1 MTLTGYLL
9 LGGMSL
15 PAACATGWLSL
26 RGTGLF
32 IARYGGSQTP
42 ALQRLFFYSAYVVF
56 FMATAFQQP
65 GLLVVPYLVLLNA
78 MLVFSDLDTG
88 SRWLPLEFTLPFAL
102 GSLLLP
108 GEPAWLHAIS
118 FAVMWA
124 PLALVRR
131 GLMWRHQKEVM
142 GAGDVWLIAGLSA
155 WLTVPVSGVL
165 TVLALAL
172 ILLFYRPGRD
182 LPLAPALS
190 LFTGVYCVA
199 RPFLIIRGVLLP

>member
-9 LGGMSL
+9 LGGISL

-42 ALQRLFFYSAYVVF
+42 AFQRLVFYGAYVFF

-65 GLLVVPYLVLLNA
+65 GMSVIPYLILLNA

-88 SRWLPLEFTLPFAL
+88 NRWLPLEFTLPFAL

-108 GEPAWLHAIS
+108 GEPAWVHAIS
-118 FAVMWA
+118 FSVMWA

-131 GLMWRHQKEVM
+131 GLTWRHQKEVM
-142 GAGDVWLIAGLSA
+142 GAGDVWLIAGLAA

-172 ILLFYRPGRD
+172 LLLCYRPGRE
-182 LPLAPALS
+182 LPLAPALF

>member
-9 LGGMSL
+9 LGGISL

-32 IARYGGSQTP
+32 IVRYGGCQTP
-42 ALQRLFFYSAYVVF
+42 PLQRLVFYSAYVVF
-56 FMATAFQQP
+56 FIATAFQQP
-65 GLLVVPYLVLLNA
+65 GMSVIPYLVLLNA
-78 MLVFSDLDTG
+78 MLIFSDLDAG

-108 GEPAWLHAIS
+108 GAQAWQQTAA

-131 GLMWRHQKEVM
+131 GLVWRHQREVM

-165 TVLALAL
+165 TVLALVL
-172 ILLFYRPGRD
+172 MLLFYRPGRE

-190 LFTGVYCVA
+190 LLTGVYCVA

>member
-1 MTLTGYLL
+1 MRYLL
-9 LGGMSL
+9 LAGISL
-15 PAACATGWLSL
+15 PAACITGWLSL

-42 ALQRLFFYSAYVVF
+42 PLQRLALYSAYVIF
-56 FMATAFQQP
+56 FMATTFQQP
-65 GLLVVPYLVLLNA
+65 GVSAIPYLILLNA
-78 MLVFSDLDTG
+78 LLVFSDLDTG

-108 GEPAWLHAIS
+108 CDPAWLHATS
-118 FAVMWA
+118 FAVMWL

-131 GLMWRHQKEVM
+131 GLMWRHQREVM
-142 GAGDVWLIAGLSA
+142 GAGDVWLIAGLAA

-165 TVLALAL
+165 TILALAL
-172 ILLFYRPGRD
+172 LLLCYRPGRD
-182 LPLAPALS
+182 LPLAPALF

-199 RPFLIIRGVLLP
+199 RPFLLIRGVSLP